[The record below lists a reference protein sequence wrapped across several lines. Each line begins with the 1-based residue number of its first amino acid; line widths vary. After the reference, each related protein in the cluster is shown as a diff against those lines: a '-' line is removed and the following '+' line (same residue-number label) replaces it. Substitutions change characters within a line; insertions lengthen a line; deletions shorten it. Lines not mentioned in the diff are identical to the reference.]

1 MRPLR
6 VVLIGC
12 VASSEAALRALHG
25 LEPDRVRL
33 VGLITRR
40 ASGFNSDFVD
50 LLPLVQG
57 RELPILY
64 ADLTEAP
71 DQTRWIAACQPDL
84 VFVVGWSQL
93 LKKDMLEVALLGTIG
108 FHPAALPANRGRH
121 PLVWALA
128 LGLDETASS
137 FFLMGEGADDG
148 PLLSQY
154 PVVIE
159 PEDTAQ
165 SLYTK
170 ILDMIPRQITEIVEG
185 LQHGLL
191 HPEPQDENHASYWR
205 KRSEID
211 GRIDWRMP
219 ARGIY
224 NLIRALARPYPGAE
238 MMVQEGAVKV
248 WCCALEPAAPANA
261 EPGKVLAV
269 EGRSIVVK
277 TGDGAVRLLEHEL
290 LKLPSAGDYL

>member
-1 MRPLR
+1 M
-6 VVLIGC
+6 
-12 VASSEAALRALHG
+12 RALHG